1 VADKRKTPGP
11 FGVPIRPIVERDRRP
26 PSHSDQRVTP
36 RQIPQ
41 TLRADEEMTPVTM
54 IKIVREE
61 LKDDVAAVD
70 GKVEAVAAKVDALDS
85 SMNSAMRSVERLT
98 GEVSTTNKLLPQM
111 LETIRDELRSRRT
124 VDEHMVLSQADVW
137 RHREVTATD
146 SEAADRGTTRK
157 MKMKIVGFIFSAG
170 GLGALIALAASRCG

>member
-1 VADKRKTPGP
+1 VADDRKRNTPALGSP
-11 FGVPIRPIVERDRRP
+11 HPRVVERRSG
-26 PSHSDQRVTP
+26 SHSDHTERRVQQSQR
-36 RQIPQ
+36 
-41 TLRADEEMTPVTM
+41 AEDEMTPVGL

-61 LKDDVAAVD
+61 LKGDIEAVD
-70 GKVEAVAAKVDALDS
+70 GKVDAVAAKVDALDS

-137 RHREVTATD
+137 RHREITSTD
-146 SEAADRGTTRK
+146 TEAADRGTTRK
-157 MKMKIVGFIFSAG
+157 VKLKIVGFVFSAG
-170 GLGALIALAASRCG
+170 GLGALIALAASRC

>member
-1 VADKRKTPGP
+1 MADDKRKTPG
-11 FGVPIRPIVERDRRP
+11 FGSRIVERRSQ
-26 PSHSDQRVTP
+26 SHSDYSERRVP
-36 RQIPQ
+36 SR
-41 TLRADEEMTPVTM
+41 REEAELTPVTM

-61 LKDDVAAVD
+61 LQGDIAAVD
-70 GKVEAVAAKVDALDS
+70 GKVEEVAAKVETLD
-85 SMNSAMRSVERLT
+85 NSLQSAVRGMERLT

-146 SEAADRGTTRK
+146 TNAATVATTNK
-157 MKMKIVGFIFSAG
+157 VKLKIVGFVFSAG
-170 GLGALIALAASRCG
+170 GLGALIALAATRCSG